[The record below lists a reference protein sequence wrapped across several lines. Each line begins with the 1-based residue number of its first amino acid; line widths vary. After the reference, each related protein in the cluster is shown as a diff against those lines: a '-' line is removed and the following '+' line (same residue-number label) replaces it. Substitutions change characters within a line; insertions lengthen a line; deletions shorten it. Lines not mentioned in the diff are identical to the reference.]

1 MAVDILQPWA
11 PTRATMNKY
20 RDVDELEVDT
30 RRLLRWRIP
39 LLLAVVV
46 NFALLIRVPY
56 SRGWVE
62 GSSRLTNE
70 STVSAAAVP
79 VEPSRLPPGTHATA
93 SPAELEWIKLLTSLQ
108 AVSQARMPDL
118 RHALARWF
126 SWRPSWTFA
135 AAPAPASNSGD
146 IEEPAAVPE
155 SPTSVEPPPLDPTP
169 AAAAPTSLTLRN
181 APTSGGAVVCLV
193 NGRACELLPGEAHQ
207 FPADQSWD
215 VRFHRGDS
223 FGNERRNLG
232 PGTYQFTVTDLGWEL
247 VEVADRP

>member
-1 MAVDILQPWA
+1 MAVDILQPRA

-20 RDVDELEVDT
+20 REVDELEVET
-30 RRLLRWRIP
+30 RRLLRWRVP

-62 GSSRLTNE
+62 ASSRHTNE
-70 STVSAAAVP
+70 STVSAAAVT
-79 VEPSRLPPGTHATA
+79 VEPSCLPPGTHAPA
-93 SPAELEWIKLLTSLQ
+93 NPAEPDWIKLLTSLK
-108 AVSQARMPDL
+108 AVSMAKMPDL
-118 RHALARWF
+118 RQELARWF
-126 SWRPSWTFA
+126 SWQPSWNFA
-135 AAPAPASNSGD
+135 AAPSPASHSGD

-181 APTSGGAVVCLV
+181 APESGGAVVCLV
-193 NGRACELLPGEAHQ
+193 NGRVCELRPGEAHQ
-207 FPADQSWD
+207 FPADQPWD

-223 FGNERRNLG
+223 FGNEHRNLG
-232 PGTYQFTVTDLGWEL
+232 PGTYQFIVTDLGWEL